1 MVGPAI
7 ELVVRPLSDPFRA
20 LTVHNK
26 QPLPPAKLGPVE
38 RPMNVHFPHR
48 TVCADTGFPGEWNT
62 CANFSTRGVT
72 PTLWEST
79 STIAFKPARSLITRF
94 EFRYDKSDRNVFL
107 YGSHVANRQ
116 ETASFQVIYLF

>member
-1 MVGPAI
+1 MTEEQLHIEMRLKLVGPAI
-7 ELVVRPLSDPFRA
+7 ELVVRLLSDPFRA
-20 LTVHNK
+20 LTVHSR
-26 QPLPPAKLGPVE
+26 QPPLPAKLGPVE
-38 RPMNVHFPHR
+38 LPMNIHFPHR
-48 TVCADTGFPGEWNT
+48 TVYADTGFPGEWNT

-107 YGSHVANRQ
+107 
-116 ETASFQVIYLF
+116 